1 MKIGTNL
8 CHFFGWDLDYVRN
21 MTTHLFS
28 IYNEGAKHVGLDLK
42 AGEIHIDINRALPC
56 GLIINEL
63 VSNSLKH
70 AFPQE
75 KKGKVSIKIDED
87 MGKQFTLVVSD
98 NGIGFPHELDIQNTD
113 TIGMQLVRDLVK
125 QLEGTLELD
134 KSNGTTFKI
143 TFEN

>member
-1 MKIGTNL
+1 
-8 CHFFGWDLDYVRN
+8 

-28 IYNEGAKHVGLDLK
+28 IYNDGAKHVGLDLK
-42 AGEIHIDINRALPC
+42 AGEIYIDINRALPC

-87 MGKQFTLVVSD
+87 IGKQFTLIVSD
-98 NGIGFPHELDIQNTD
+98 NGVGFPQGMDIQNTD
-113 TIGMQLVRDLVK
+113 TLGMQLVRELVK
-125 QLEGTLELD
+125 QLEGTIELD
-134 KSNGTTFKI
+134 RNDGTTFKI